1 VRAASQT
8 GGAYLTVTDDEILDA
23 MRGLARQAA
32 VFAEPAGATAY
43 AGLVKA
49 LQRGMVER
57 DETVVVLITGNGLKD
72 VKSAIKAAGQAQ
84 RVDPDLE
91 SLKRLWKRLSAR

>member
-1 VRAASQT
+1 
-8 GGAYLTVTDDEILDA
+8 
-23 MRGLARQAA
+23 
-32 VFAEPAGATAY
+32 
-43 AGLVKA
+43 
-49 LQRGMVER
+49 
-57 DETVVVLITGNGLKD
+57 LKD